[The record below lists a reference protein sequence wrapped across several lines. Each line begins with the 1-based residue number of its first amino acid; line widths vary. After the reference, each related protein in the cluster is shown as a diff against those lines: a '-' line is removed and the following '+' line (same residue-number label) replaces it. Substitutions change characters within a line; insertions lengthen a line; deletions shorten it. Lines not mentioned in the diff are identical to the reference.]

1 MATHRPNPRLGLAVA
16 SLAALAWTLSLVLP
30 VTASLGATHTRL
42 VFAAS
47 GRLWAADPH
56 FGAPRPFARIP
67 RGTVD
72 ASASA
77 DGRRI
82 AIITHRSVPHPR
94 QGSIRTI
101 YLWRAGHGLTKLLRL
116 QTVADSSVTISA
128 DGRTIAYGRDNEIW
142 AMRADGTQRRQLTE
156 GIRRA
161 QDPAF
166 APSGINLYFVRQFP
180 YAGTAALYR
189 KPLLI
194 LHHSE
199 IHLPQPG
206 ELADPAV
213 SRLHLLAFMQRGEGG
228 SAGGPDRLRVMHP
241 NGSDV
246 RTLARSRDPRFD
258 FDPAFSPSGRSIAF
272 LRLREVNGDR
282 SPRRYSLRTIRTSG
296 AHPSVA
302 VPLLRMRPRGLCWT
316 SIP

>member
-1 MATHRPNPRLGLAVA
+1 MATHRLSPRFGLTVA
-16 SLAALAWTLSLVLP
+16 SLAALAWALCLALP
-30 VTASLGATHTRL
+30 VTASLGAAHTRL

-56 FGAPRPFARIP
+56 AGVPRPFARIP

-82 AIITHRSVPHPR
+82 AIITHRSVPYPR

-101 YLWRAGHGLTKLLRL
+101 YLWRAGHGLSKLLRL
-116 QTVADSSVTISA
+116 QTVADSSVAISA

-142 AMRADGTQRRQLTE
+142 AMRADGTDRRQLTE

-161 QDPAF
+161 QEPAF
-166 APSGINLYFVRQFP
+166 APTGINLYFVRQFP

-189 KPLLI
+189 RPLLI
-194 LHHSE
+194 PYHSE
-199 IHLPQPG
+199 VHLPQRG
-206 ELADPAV
+206 DLAEPAV
-213 SRLHLLAFMQRGEGG
+213 SRRHLLAFMQRGGGG
-228 SAGGPDRLRVMHP
+228 SGGAPDRLRVMHP
-241 NGSDV
+241 NGTDV
-246 RTLARSRDPRFD
+246 RTLTRSRDPRFD
-258 FDPAFSPSGRSIAF
+258 FDPAFSPSGRSIAY

-282 SPRRYSLRTIRTSG
+282 APRRYSLRTIRTSG
-296 AHPSVA
+296 ARPSVA
-302 VPLLRMRPRGLCWT
+302 VPLLRMRPRGLSWT
-316 SIP
+316 RIP